1 MSGGSFFGG
10 VLGRPA
16 PQATFDGARMS
27 RLLKDWI
34 GMGSFS
40 ADLEIRDALFEL
52 RSRSRDLVNNSSEL
66 GRFVSLV
73 CQNVVGEHGIR
84 MQGRLRDKS
93 GTRRPEVN
101 RKLEAAFKAW
111 GRRGVCTVDGKHSWL
126 DVQKAVTRTV
136 PMDGDM
142 LIRKVVGFDN
152 EFGFALQLI
161 DADHLDETFNRPRD
175 EVTGQNEI
183 KMGVELDVWNR
194 PVAFHLNKNHPS
206 ERFDRNRERVDAS
219 EIVHPFIPHRLSAT
233 RGLPWAARVLFDLKM
248 LKGYREAEVVA
259 ARAAAGKMGWFV
271 DKDGN
276 GAASDPD
283 DPKIELRTSAAA
295 GTLEKLP
302 PGIEFQSW
310 DPSHPTDA
318 FDPFTKSLLRSISSG
333 LDVAYASLSGDLSD
347 VNFSSIRAGLISER
361 DVWRLLQQWLIQ
373 STLDDCYRA
382 WVPMARLSGQLDVRI
397 TTADY
402 QNQVQWQPRGWAWVD
417 PLKDVKAATEAINNG
432 LDSRTRVI
440 SERLGRDFED
450 VLDDLLREKDLMAE
464 RGIVLPGS
472 AGQSAAFGDDPDGNP
487 PGEGALALVGLGG
500 A

>member
-1 MSGGSFFGG
+1 MSGASFFGG
-10 VLGRPA
+10 VLGRPTPKA
-16 PQATFDGARMS
+16 GFDGARMS

-34 GMGSFS
+34 GMGLFS

-52 RSRSRDLVNNSSEL
+52 RSRSRDLVNNNSEL

-84 MQGRLRDKS
+84 LQGRLRDKA
-93 GTRRPEVN
+93 GTRRAGVN
-101 RKLEAAFKAW
+101 RKVEAAFKAW

-126 DVQKAVTRTV
+126 DVQKAVSRTV
-136 PMDGDM
+136 PTDGDM

-152 EFGFALQLI
+152 PFGFALQLI
-161 DADHLDETFNRPRD
+161 DADHLDETFNRNRD

-183 KMGVELDVWNR
+183 RMGVEVDVWKR
-194 PVAFHLNKNHPS
+194 PVAYHLNRNHPS

-219 EIVHPFIPHRLSAT
+219 EIIHPFIPHRLSAT
-233 RGLPWAARVLFDLKM
+233 RGLPWGARALVDLKM

-259 ARAAAGKMGWFV
+259 ARSAAAKMGFFV
-271 DKDGN
+271 DKDSQ
-276 GAASDPD
+276 GAMPGGDETP
-283 DPKIELRTSAAA
+283 ELRTSAAA

-318 FDPFTKSLLRSISSG
+318 FDPFTKSLLRSIASG

-347 VNFSSIRAGLISER
+347 VNFSSIRAGLIAER
-361 DVWRLLQQWLIQ
+361 DVWRLLQQWMIE
-373 STLDDCYRA
+373 SVLDDIYRA

-397 TTADY
+397 TTTDY
-402 QNQVQWQPRGWAWVD
+402 QNQVEWQPRGWAWVD

-432 LDSRTRVI
+432 LDSRSRVI

-450 VLDDLLREKDLMAE
+450 VLDDLQREKELMAE

-472 AGQSAAFGDDPDGNP
+472 AGQSDAIGDDPADSPQGRN
-487 PGEGALALVGLGG
+487 ALALVALGG
-500 A
+500 E